1 MRQKAL
7 LNGLTAAGK
16 RSDYAVVTGV
26 STGALMTPLPSPAP
40 HYNDALRKAYTKTTA
55 AKPPPYPGDAAPE
68 ASYIE
73 KTDPMKNLSLAN
85 TERQRAVRARAP
97 RGNIPI
103 IELLY
108 VNSDRITFI

>member
-1 MRQKAL
+1 MSAQATNDAL
-7 LNGLTAAGK
+7 AFAG
-16 RSDYAVVTGV
+16 
-26 STGALMTPLPSPAP
+26 P

-73 KTDPMKNLSLAN
+73 KTDPMKNLNLAN
-85 TERQRAVRARAP
+85 TERQRAERARAP
-97 RGNIPI
+97 GGNIPI